1 MPYLIQVGMAD
12 FKVAR
17 APDKL
22 TTVGLGS
29 CIGICLLD
37 KIAKIGGMAHIMLP
51 SSQQARSNQNRAKFA
66 DTAIEDLITEMEKL
80 GASRKRLTAKIAGGS
95 QMFNI
100 GSSDIM
106 KIGERNAKAVIE
118 ILNGNS
124 IRILAQDIGG
134 NHGRTIIFDSVS
146 GELLIRTI
154 GLGERVI

>member
-1 MPYLIQVGMAD
+1 MSNVIQVGMAD
-12 FKVAR
+12 LKVVR

-22 TTVGLGS
+22 TTAGLGS

-37 KIAKIGGMAHIMLP
+37 RTAKIGGMAHIMLP

-66 DTAIEDLITEMEKL
+66 DTAIEDLIAEMEKL
-80 GASRKRLTAKIAGGS
+80 GASKKRLTAKIAGGA

-118 ILNGNS
+118 VLNRLN
-124 IRILAQDIGG
+124 IRILAQDTGG
-134 NHGRTIIFDSVS
+134 NYGRTIVFDSVS